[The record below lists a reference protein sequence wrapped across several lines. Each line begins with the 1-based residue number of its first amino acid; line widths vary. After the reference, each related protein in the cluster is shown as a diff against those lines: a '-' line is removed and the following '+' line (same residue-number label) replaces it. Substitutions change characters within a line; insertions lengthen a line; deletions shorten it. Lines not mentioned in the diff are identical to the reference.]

1 MLLESKLFVNTTH
14 LAMLPKSSK
23 RNLMTLLH
31 DHPMAGVIDLTNE
44 DSSSDD
50 KEL

>member
-1 MLLESKLFVNTTH
+1 MRAMRFFLEESGICVTWV
-14 LAMLPKSSK
+14 A
-23 RNLMTLLH
+23 
-31 DHPMAGVIDLTNE
+31 VIDLTNE

>member
-1 MLLESKLFVNTTH
+1 MNFVFG
-14 LAMLPKSSK
+14 LSFDLISI
-23 RNLMTLLH
+23 
-31 DHPMAGVIDLTNE
+31 VIDLTNE

>member
-1 MLLESKLFVNTTH
+1 VTEAVVATAATVG
-14 LAMLPKSSK
+14 AV
-23 RNLMTLLH
+23 
-31 DHPMAGVIDLTNE
+31 AVIDLTNE